1 MKKPLTYR
9 LHEWAAD
16 RFDSVQYPPMRA
28 PERRLFRF
36 KHQMPWYER
45 IGIIVASSTTIV
57 VGLVVLA
64 ALLFGAYIM
73 IVA

>member
-1 MKKPLTYR
+1 
-9 LHEWAAD
+9 
-16 RFDSVQYPPMRA
+16 MRA

-45 IGIIVASSTTIV
+45 IGIIVASSITIV
-57 VGLVVLA
+57 FGLVVLA